1 MEILRE
7 KLSPKEYEERK
18 YQETWKKPGVHQHK
32 GIHPEKL
39 HNVHHPT
46 KIEDEE
52 NKIHAG
58 MRALEEVK
66 RSLGA
71 LGWGKLNPD
80 GTKKKLRKRK
90 ITLDDF
96 ESEEK
101 KKADEYQCP
110 FCDNP
115 NPLDVMALR
124 KFLSVAS
131 SEHDLHQR
139 KKYLI
144 HEKTEHEKDV
154 DAYHKKYEAG
164 AKAGGHDI
172 HGKQSDLSDETRES
186 MKAEEGFGQSM
197 LMGAQ
202 RGLGHEAGNKQDSGQ
217 SAQITEV
224 KDKIDKIKKA
234 GELKPQKITEPNKV
248 VDVVEE
254 AHPKAEQINEKVREK
269 IESMSVKSAYENHEQ
284 DESPEV
290 KPNKQQIPASKPG
303 MDTFKSLFKK
313 SLVIKYNNLYKPLN
327 T

>member
-1 MEILRE
+1 GLGGKGGCRGIGCDKKATKKLIAWVRDLEAGSTVEKPVMSDRMHKEIINVC
-7 KLSPKEYEERK
+7 PDC
-18 YQETWKKPGVHQHK
+18 HK
-32 GIHPEKL
+32 
-39 HNVHHPT
+39 
-46 KIEDEE
+46 
-52 NKIHAG
+52 
-58 MRALEEVK
+58 RALDWQEQKKKEQENANK
-66 RSLGA
+66 ALGA
-71 LGWGKLNPD
+71 LGWGKLNRD

-172 HGKQSDLSDETRES
+172 HGKQSDLSD
-186 MKAEEGFGQSM
+186 
-197 LMGAQ
+197 
-202 RGLGHEAGNKQDSGQ
+202 
-217 SAQITEV
+217 
-224 KDKIDKIKKA
+224 
-234 GELKPQKITEPNKV
+234 
-248 VDVVEE
+248 
-254 AHPKAEQINEKVREK
+254 
-269 IESMSVKSAYENHEQ
+269 
-284 DESPEV
+284 
-290 KPNKQQIPASKPG
+290 
-303 MDTFKSLFKK
+303 
-313 SLVIKYNNLYKPLN
+313 
-327 T
+327 